1 MPSDQ
6 EVQTEIAGRY
16 RLLSEIGSGGMGT
29 VWHAED
35 TLLKRAVAVKEIALP
50 RAVASEERDAIRKR
64 VLREARAAAA
74 LNHANA
80 VTVYDVIEE
89 DGKAFI
95 VMECISGRTLNDVV
109 KKDGPLSDER
119 ASRIVEDVL
128 SALEVAHRA
137 GIVHRDVKPANVM
150 ITDDGRTK
158 LADFGIASVKDDP
171 KITASGLILGSPSY
185 MAPEQATHGS
195 SGPEADLWGLGA
207 TLYFALEGV
216 PPFQGDGPIPTLTA
230 VVGDEA
236 RPMENTSGLTPVVDA
251 LLEKEPGKRATSKEV
266 RAMLNTVTTASG
278 PIAAAPATTTRVEE
292 PPIAPVAT
300 APATQAAPEPAVTRE
315 NERRGP
321 WMWLVGLGAL
331 ILLALVV
338 ATFINSR
345 DDSPEPREG
354 RSGERAAGSAE
365 GSEASEDVAVPAN
378 WTTYEDPTLG
388 YELSY
393 PSEWTVEGEGSSN
406 TFFTDPASGTY
417 LQVAWRQPPSELGPE
432 GAWEAQA
439 ETFAADHENYQ
450 EIRIDPTT
458 FQDMDAAEWEFT
470 YEDGGAQLHALDLG
484 FITSDEETG
493 MALFFQTHEEDWESS
508 QELFEQLKAGFRPP
522 A

>member
-1 MPSDQ
+1 
-6 EVQTEIAGRY
+6 
-16 RLLSEIGSGGMGT
+16 MGT

-35 TLLKRAVAVKEIALP
+35 TLLKRTVAVKEIALP
-50 RAVASEERDAIRKR
+50 RAVAEEEREAIRKR

-74 LNHANA
+74 LNHSNA

-89 DGKAFI
+89 GGKAFI
-95 VMECISGRTLNDVV
+95 VMERISGRTLDDVV

-119 ASRIVEDVL
+119 ASGIAEDVL
-128 SALEVAHRA
+128 SALEVAHEA

-216 PPFQGDGPIPTLTA
+216 PPFKGDGPIPTLTA
-230 VVGDEA
+230 VVGDEP
-236 RPMENTSGLTPVVDA
+236 RPMETTSGLIPVVDA
-251 LLEKEPGKRATSKEV
+251 LLEKEPGTRATSSDV
-266 RAMLNTVTTASG
+266 RTMLKTLTAPGTPVARTARLDETPVT
-278 PIAAAPATTTRVEE
+278 AAPVRRSE
-292 PPIAPVAT
+292 PKPAPT
-300 APATQAAPEPAVTRE
+300 PRT
-315 NERRGP
+315 ERASDRRSP
-321 WMWLVGLGAL
+321 WMWLAGLGAL
-331 ILLALVV
+331 LLIAVIV
-338 ATFINSR
+338 ATFLNA
-345 DDSPEPREG
+345 REDANEG
-354 RSGERAAGSAE
+354 DRSGAGAGAQ
-365 GSEASEDVAVPAN
+365 GSEESEDVTIPSDWIA
-378 WTTYEDPTLG
+378 YEDPTLG

-393 PSEWTVEGEGSSN
+393 PSDWTVDVEDENN

-417 LQVAWRQPPSELGPE
+417 LQVAWVQPPNELGPE

-439 ETFAADHENYQ
+439 ETFAAGHENYQ
-450 EIRIDPTT
+450 EIRIEPTT
-458 FQDMDAAEWEFT
+458 FQSMDAAEWEFT
-470 YEDGGAQLHALDLG
+470 YEDGGASLHAIDLG
-484 FITSDEETG
+484 FITSDESTG
-493 MALFFQTHEEDWESS
+493 MALLFQTHEEDWDSS